1 MLARRDEIIVGIV
14 ILCFGVLLLTV
25 LIPNY
30 VEVPRRVRLLA
41 LAPYFWPNII
51 GALLVL
57 CGGLLAVRAYF
68 APPTPPEQTE
78 SLAISQPEALRLAG
92 TLLLLV
98 ATLFALPRLGMV
110 WTTMITFVAM
120 VLLTGGKRL
129 VWAIVVAVLLPL
141 VLYIFFYKIA
151 GVAIPQGRFVRLP

>member
-51 GALLVL
+51 GVLLVL
-57 CGGLLAVRAYF
+57 CGGLLAMRAYF